1 MGKCYGQGFFY
12 NFSFIKCYLCVVFEQ
27 AYGDAPVRQAA
38 FTLKMVFFPGFPDNC
53 KVGVRDPFLV
63 RGILLV
69 YKMFVWK
76 NSIVSLPVYSSPK
89 ISLIRGRISCRQSFK
104 IVRNAPSYRL
114 LMVAPFLFCG
124 FIISFFRPQFKTVQM
139 GLFS

>member
-1 MGKCYGQGFFY
+1 MGKCYGQSFFC
-12 NFSFIKCYLCVVFEQ
+12 NFSFIKCYLCIVLEQ

-76 NSIVSLPVYSSPK
+76 NHKTKNGADHEQSIR
-89 ISLIRGRISCRQSFK
+89 RGIPDNFK
-104 IVRNAPSYRL
+104 
-114 LMVAPFLFCG
+114 
-124 FIISFFRPQFKTVQM
+124 
-139 GLFS
+139 

>member
-1 MGKCYGQGFFY
+1 MGKCYGQSFFC
-12 NFSFIKCYLCVVFEQ
+12 NFSFIKCYLCIVLEQ

-76 NSIVSLPVYSSPK
+76 KLYRFTAGIFFAEDFIDQGEDQLPAV
-89 ISLIRGRISCRQSFK
+89 I
-104 IVRNAPSYRL
+104 
-114 LMVAPFLFCG
+114 
-124 FIISFFRPQFKTVQM
+124 
-139 GLFS
+139 